1 MPESESAPTSTA
13 IPIIRK
19 TDRVD
24 SPTMYATWLDYAFS
38 DDTEITPSSH
48 N

>member
-1 MPESESAPTSTA
+1 MPESESAPTSTT

-24 SPTMYATWLDYAFS
+24 SPTMYATWRDYAFS
-38 DDTEITPSSH
+38 DDAEIAPTPH